1 MKRDGIGRTT
11 TRWCGWL
18 LIVTGC
24 VVAWPLAGQAASID
38 DQVKA
43 IKAVGA
49 EGQGHAA
56 AIAAV
61 KDLSRG
67 KSDSLV
73 QILKAFEDAN
83 PLATNWLRGVF
94 EAVAE
99 REWKQSRKLP
109 ASELEAFVKDTT
121 RNPEAR
127 RLAYEWLVKVDPSV
141 SDRVI
146 PGMLR
151 DSSPE
156 FRRDAVQRLLDRAV
170 RAEEGD
176 KKPEAITLYREALS
190 GAIDD
195 DQVKAIVKPLRELGE
210 TVDLQKHFGFLTE
223 WHLIGPFDNTDKK
236 GYDVAYPPEMK
247 VDLAAKH
254 TGKMGE
260 IAWERHTTEDEYGVL
275 NIAKK
280 TASHKGAVTYG
291 YTTFTADKPRSV
303 EIRLGTPNAWKL
315 WVNGELV
322 FARDEYHRGTQLDQ
336 YKVRAKLKSGTNA
349 ILMKVCQNEQTEE
362 WAQDWRYQLRV
373 CDSAGAAILP
383 SSVATTTSQ
392 IGR

>member
-1 MKRDGIGRTT
+1 MKRDEIRRT
-11 TRWCGWL
+11 TRWCACL
-18 LIVTGC
+18 L
-24 VVAWPLAGQAASID
+24 VVAGGFLTWPLAGGAASID
-38 DQVKA
+38 DQFRA
-43 IKAVGA
+43 IRAVGA
-49 EGQGHAA
+49 EGKDHAA

-61 KDLSRG
+61 TELSRG
-67 KSDSLV
+67 RSDSLIP
-73 QILKAFEDAN
+73 ILKAFDDAN
-83 PLATNWLRGVF
+83 PLATNWLRGAF
-94 EAVAE
+94 DAVAE

-109 ASELEAFVKDTT
+109 ASELETFVKDTS

-127 RLAYEWLVKVDPSV
+127 RLAYEWLVKVDPSAA
-141 SDRVI
+141 DRLI

-170 RAEEGD
+170 QAQESE
-176 KKPEAITLYREALS
+176 KKPAAIALFREALS

-223 WHLIGPFDNTDKK
+223 WYLIGPFDNTDKK
-236 GYDVAYPPEMK
+236 GYDTAYPPEMK
-247 VDLAAKH
+247 VDLSAKH
-254 TGKMGE
+254 AGKMGE
-260 IAWERHTTEDEYGVL
+260 VAWERHATEDEYGVL

-280 TASHKGAVTYG
+280 TAPHKGAVTYG
-291 YTTFTADKPRSV
+291 YTTFATDTPRSI

-349 ILMKVCQNEQTEE
+349 ILIKVCQNEQTEE
-362 WAQDWRYQLRV
+362 WAQDWKYQLRV

>member
-1 MKRDGIGRTT
+1 MKRDGIRRTT
-11 TRWCGWL
+11 RCFGWL
-18 LIVTGC
+18 LAVAGC
-24 VVAWPLAGQAASID
+24 LLAWPMAGQAASID
-38 DQVKA
+38 DQLKA
-43 IKAVGA
+43 IKSVGA
-49 EGQGHAA
+49 EGNGHAA

-61 KDLSRG
+61 KELSRG
-67 KSDSLV
+67 KSDSLIP
-73 QILKAFEDAN
+73 ILKAFEDAN
-83 PLATNWLRGVF
+83 PLATNWLRGAF
-94 EAVAE
+94 DAVAE

-109 ASELEAFVKDTT
+109 ASELEAFVKDTA

-170 RAEEGD
+170 KAQEGD
-176 KKPEAITLYREALS
+176 KKPEAIALYREALS

-236 GYDVAYPPEMK
+236 GFDVAYPPEMK
-247 VDLAAKH
+247 VDLAAKY

-260 IAWERHTTEDEYGVL
+260 VAWERHATEDEYGVL

-280 TASHKGAVTYG
+280 TAPHKGAVTYG
-291 YTTFTADKPRSV
+291 YTTFATDKPRSI

-349 ILMKVCQNEQTEE
+349 ILIKVCQNEQTEE
-362 WAQDWRYQLRV
+362 WAQDWKYQLRV

-383 SSVATTTSQ
+383 SSAATTTS
-392 IGR
+392 RLDR

>member
-1 MKRDGIGRTT
+1 MKRDMFRRLS
-11 TRWCGWL
+11 RWWGCL
-18 LIVTGC
+18 MVAAGC
-24 VVAWPLAGQAASID
+24 VVSWPLAGQAASID
-38 DQVKA
+38 DQLKA
-43 IKAVGA
+43 IKSVGA
-49 EGQGHAA
+49 EGKGHAA

-61 KDLSRG
+61 KELSRG
-67 KSDSLV
+67 KADSLIP
-73 QILKAFEDAN
+73 ILKAFEDAN
-83 PLATNWLRGVF
+83 PLATNWLRGAF
-94 EAVAE
+94 AAVAE

-109 ASELEAFVKDTT
+109 ASELEAFVKDTA

-170 RAEEGD
+170 KAQEGD

-195 DQVKAIVKPLRELGE
+195 DQVKAIVAPLRELGE

-236 GYDVAYPPEMK
+236 GYDVVYPPEMK
-247 VDLAAKH
+247 VDLTAKY

-260 IAWERHTTEDEYGVL
+260 VAWERHATEDEYGVL

-280 TASHKGAVTYG
+280 TAPHKGAVTYG
-291 YTTFTADKPRSV
+291 YTTFATDKPRSI

-362 WAQDWRYQLRV
+362 WAQDWKYQLRV

-383 SSVATTTSQ
+383 SSVAVTTS
-392 IGR
+392 RLDR

>member
-1 MKRDGIGRTT
+1 MKRDGIRRT
-11 TRWCGWL
+11 TRWCGCL
-18 LIVTGC
+18 LMVAGCLWACPVTG
-24 VVAWPLAGQAASID
+24 LAASID
-38 DQVKA
+38 DQLKA

-49 EGQGHAA
+49 EGKGHSA

-61 KDLSRG
+61 KELSRG
-67 KSDSLV
+67 QADSLIP
-73 QILKAFEDAN
+73 ILKAFEDAN
-83 PLATNWLRGVF
+83 PLATNWLRGAF
-94 EAVAE
+94 DAVAE
-99 REWKQSRKLP
+99 REWKQSHKLP
-109 ASELEAFVKDTT
+109 ASELEAFVKDTS

-170 RAEEGD
+170 KAQEGD
-176 KKPEAITLYREALS
+176 KKSEAIALYREALS

-223 WHLIGPFDNTDKK
+223 WQLIGPFDNTDKK
-236 GYDVAYPPEMK
+236 GFDVAYPPEMK
-247 VDLAAKH
+247 IDLTAKYPGK
-254 TGKMGE
+254 TGE
-260 IAWERHTTEDEYGVL
+260 VAWERYTTEDEYGVL

-280 TASHKGAVTYG
+280 TAPHKGAVTYG
-291 YTTFTADKPRSV
+291 YTTFTTDKPRSI

-362 WAQDWRYQLRV
+362 WAQDWKYQLRI

-383 SSVATTTSQ
+383 SSIATTTSL
-392 IGR
+392 IER